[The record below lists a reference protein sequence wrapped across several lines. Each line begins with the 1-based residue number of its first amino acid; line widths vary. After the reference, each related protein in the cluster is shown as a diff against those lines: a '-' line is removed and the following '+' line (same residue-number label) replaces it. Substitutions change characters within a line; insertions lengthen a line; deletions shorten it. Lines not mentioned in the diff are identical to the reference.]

1 MAQYQERREQEPKK
15 AYKSPEFT
23 VYGAIV
29 KLTHAVASRGQ
40 LDGGTRVGRKHT

>member
-1 MAQYQERREQEPKK
+1 VAQYQERREQVPKK

-29 KLTHAVASRGQ
+29 KLTQSGHPTGR
-40 LDGGTRVGRKHT
+40 LDGNTVVGRKHT